1 MTSRIKPIK
10 ITAVGDGMVG
20 KTCLLITYTTKKF
33 PTEYVPTVFDN
44 YSDSVNVDGQ
54 EFNVTLWD
62 TAGQEDYERLRPL
75 SYPNTDC
82 FLLCFSITASSSFEN
97 ILSKWYPE
105 IKFHCPD
112 VPIVLVGTKG
122 DLRNG
127 DPKNFISLID
137 CKKMKKKIHAF
148 NYVECS
154 AKLQEGLDEV
164 FSDSIKAVLKK
175 PSRKKFCYLL

>member
-1 MTSRIKPIK
+1 I
-10 ITAVGDGMVG
+10 
-20 KTCLLITYTTKKF
+20 LILG
-33 PTEYVPTVFDN
+33 V
-44 YSDSVNVDGQ
+44 S
-54 EFNVTLWD
+54 
-62 TAGQEDYERLRPL
+62 
-75 SYPNTDC
+75 
-82 FLLCFSITASSSFEN
+82 
-97 ILSKWYPE
+97 
-105 IKFHCPD
+105 
-112 VPIVLVGTKG
+112 TKG